1 MGRKNGPLAPFI
13 KGRRNDSDTG
23 LLQQCGEVTTESGRP
38 LSPTN
43 SGRKKHRGTGQRYC
57 SQRGDRRPKHSKTV
71 SPNDSRRKQATKP
84 KCTPSSR
91 PDHDCHDTTSD
102 SIVST
107 RLRAYPTLVCV
118 RCGSDVAYTN
128 ENRCE
133 DCLADDQQLWH
144 GRDLSVDLNRRTNRE
159 IQ

>member
-38 LSPTN
+38 LSPA
-43 SGRKKHRGTGQRYC
+43 SSRRKKHRSIGQRYC
-57 SQRGDRRPKHSKTV
+57 PQRRDGRQKHPKTAQ
-71 SPNDSRRKQATKP
+71 PNDPNRKQATKSKHP
-84 KCTPSSR
+84 PRART
-91 PDHDCHDTTSD
+91 DHDTTSD
-102 SIVST
+102 STVST
-107 RLRAYPTLVCV
+107 RSWAYPTLVCV
-118 RCGSDVAYTN
+118 RCGADVAYTN

-133 DCLADDQQLWH
+133 DCFADDQQLWH
-144 GRDLSVDLNRRTNRE
+144 GRDLSVDLNRRVNRE